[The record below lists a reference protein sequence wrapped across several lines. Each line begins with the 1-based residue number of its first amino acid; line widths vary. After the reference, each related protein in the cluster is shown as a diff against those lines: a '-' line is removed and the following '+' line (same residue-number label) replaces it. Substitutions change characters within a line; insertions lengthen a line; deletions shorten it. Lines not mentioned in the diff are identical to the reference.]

1 MSLAPHLTAPT
12 RDTRRVDM
20 LAGCAPIAVELGH
33 ARITVREAL
42 HRHRNAQRVRFG
54 FGAPTSFTRSR
65 VLAAI
70 GRVREIEARIE
81 ATLGHLV
88 PVRSDA
94 LKMAAE

>member
-1 MSLAPHLTAPT
+1 MQSPAP

-20 LAGCAPIAVELGH
+20 LAGCTPIAVEMGH
-33 ARITVREAL
+33 ARITVQETLR
-42 HRHRNAQRVRFG
+42 RHRNAQRARFG
-54 FGAPTSFTRSR
+54 YGASPTFTRSR

-70 GRVREIEARIE
+70 GRVREIEARVE

>member
-1 MSLAPHLTAPT
+1 MSLAPHLTAPN

-20 LAGCAPIAVELGH
+20 LAGCTPIAVEMGQ
-33 ARITVREAL
+33 ARITVRDAL
-42 HRHRNAQRVRFG
+42 HRHRNAQRSKRYG
-54 FGAPTSFTRSR
+54 NPTFTRSR

-70 GRVREIEARIE
+70 GRVREIEARVE

-94 LKMAAE
+94 FMMAAE